1 MHLGS
6 YSPADMSNLCW
17 FWNARGVKEELE
29 GYPTSLEA
37 WVAGTGQQ
45 LDEAQQTL
53 LDAVQ
58 AEMAKKI
65 VKMDVLAR
73 NETLVSTSV

>member
-1 MHLGS
+1 
-6 YSPADMSNLCW
+6 MSNLCW

-29 GYPTSLEA
+29 GYPTSLQT
-37 WVAGTGQQ
+37 WVAGTGKQ

-58 AEMAKKI
+58 AEVASKI
-65 VKMDVLAR
+65 IKMDILAR